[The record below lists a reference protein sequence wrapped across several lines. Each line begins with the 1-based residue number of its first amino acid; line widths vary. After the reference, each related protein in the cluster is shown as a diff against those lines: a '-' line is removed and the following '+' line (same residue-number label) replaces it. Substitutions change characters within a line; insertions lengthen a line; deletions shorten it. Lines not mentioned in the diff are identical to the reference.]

1 MTPPFVD
8 EIIERLE
15 DVGFVV
21 KVVYPYV
28 IVSLKSRT
36 ISAME
41 VAEALDIEP
50 ALVTYNMHGDVRI
63 TCD

>member
-1 MTPPFVD
+1 MFPMVD
-8 EIIERLE
+8 EIVERLE

-21 KVVYPYV
+21 KVLYPYV
-28 IVSLKSRT
+28 IVSLKSRP

-41 VAEALDIEP
+41 VAEALDIDP
-50 ALVTYNMHGDVRI
+50 SFVTYNMHGDVRI

>member
-1 MTPPFVD
+1 MYPQVD
-8 EIIERLE
+8 QVVDALE

-21 KVVYPYV
+21 RVVYPYV
-28 IVSLKSRT
+28 IVSLQSRP

-50 ALVTYNMHGDVRI
+50 EFVTYNMHGDVRI